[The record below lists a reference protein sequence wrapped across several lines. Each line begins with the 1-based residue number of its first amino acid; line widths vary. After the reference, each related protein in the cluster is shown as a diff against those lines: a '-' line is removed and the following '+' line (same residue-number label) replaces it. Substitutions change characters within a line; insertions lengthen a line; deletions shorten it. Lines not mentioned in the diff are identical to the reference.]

1 MKIYIYIISFLLFQ
15 TVFSQFE
22 EVKDFQKKLISNE
35 ITGSNVA
42 MVYKDGK
49 VVYHHIE
56 NSLHRNGKSI
66 DHNSI
71 FPIWSMSKPI
81 TIIAMMI
88 LKEKGLISFDDKV
101 SKYIPEFSDLNCKNE
116 DGSIYKCKSN

>member
-1 MKIYIYIISFLLFQ
+1 MKIYIYFISFLLFQ

-49 VVYHHIE
+49 
-56 NSLHRNGKSI
+56 K
-66 DHNSI
+66 
-71 FPIWSMSKPI
+71 
-81 TIIAMMI
+81 
-88 LKEKGLISFDDKV
+88 
-101 SKYIPEFSDLNCKNE
+101 
-116 DGSIYKCKSN
+116 